1 MAKAEDPASPLALQA
16 LLADLQNFSRK
27 ARENGRV
34 LFDEGRVIKVW
45 KDDVAVDADVET
57 DEGLHEPSL
66 LWQFKRWSSDCS
78 CNVDTRCQH
87 AYAAGYA
94 WLKQCK
100 FVLPSSSA
108 KLITATALATP
119 PKKKLTF
126 RQEWAP
132 VIEQK
137 LGRTLSE
144 DEAHSLGRLSAL
156 FSSFKSYGQLSTYL
170 MNQHGFKHSSP
181 PVEHAYGYGYGGA
194 IYADWWDPHR
204 APADPWALWQ
214 YIAYDWERA
223 GWTIPEVFRPMTDT
237 TKVRALLED
246 RLVQREL
253 EVWRQTFRATTAIPA
268 ARAST
273 SESAKIA
280 DVRLCGNFSVGP
292 DEARGFYVEIRPAA
306 DKPWKATTQKWLNS
320 LVEAGPAD
328 FQHLPA
334 AAAVLANALAA
345 ECHRHLYDVQAKS
358 PLPERV
364 ITRILAVAAAHS
376 AIFLAD
382 GSPWRVETERLSLEA
397 CVSAQADRLD
407 LQLVAPDGSPATG
420 AKLLMSQPE
429 PLYAY
434 EGRIYPGPP
443 PLPTLRIPTK
453 ALSDPAIMTR
463 FRAIGLRLPQSL
475 ELKVEHVRLSPVLRC
490 SMQEF
495 ESYYEG
501 GTSSATFFAQLI
513 ARSNDRKYE
522 QSWSGHRGW
531 SWTDRAPPPRR
542 AGDPVLEFDLT
553 AANAVGAHFAEF
565 KLVWFHDQ
573 EMWGR
578 NVTKNFPEEFS
589 AWRAALPAD
598 LTLEASS
605 TLAGLIGPPLKG
617 QLTISAAPA
626 GGTSRDWFDLTVDLK
641 IADTTLSKDEIT
653 LLLKARGK
661 WVRLPKHGWQRLELS
676 ANTEGEA
683 AAALDRLG
691 LRPDEVFETGR
702 ATTHRLHALQLAA
715 EADTLAR
722 QDNALAAA
730 LRERAATIAALPPP
744 ALPADLHATL
754 RPYQAEGFHFLAHLS
769 ANGFGG
775 VLADDMGLGKT
786 VQALTWLLHLATIP
800 RPDETVRNTNNPISG
815 LGADVR
821 NTNKSAAPSATDPR
835 NPNIVAFPGPE
846 GTVRI
851 TNSCADT
858 PRPFRALI
866 VCPKSVMHG
875 WLTETARFTPT
886 LAATAFTPALT
897 AAPLDQADKPT
908 LLIANY
914 AQLRL
919 QGDWLLQQRW
929 DAVILDEA
937 QYIKNPTSQAA
948 VNARA
953 LPATHRLAL
962 TGTPIENRLLD
973 LWSIFAFA
981 QPGLLGTQA
990 SFRRLH
996 PDDDPAAPER
1006 LRRRARHFM
1015 LRRTKGQVATDLPSR
1030 TEDEI
1035 IVDLE
1040 GGQRTLYDAE
1050 LKRARAMLLGL
1061 ETDRALDAVRFNI
1074 LASLLR
1080 LRQIC
1085 CHPALIDSAHQD
1097 LPSAKLDALLE
1108 QIEEL
1113 HDEGHQVLV
1122 FSQFIEMLEIIQ
1134 ARLVK
1139 SDIGHLMLTGQ
1150 TENRAELVEKFQS
1163 DRTKTVFL
1171 LSLKAAG
1178 SGLNLTAASY
1188 VILCDPW
1195 WNPAVEAQAID
1206 RTHRIGQTRPVIA
1219 YRLLAANTIEQKI
1232 RALQKEKAALAATVV
1247 QEESLAKV
1255 LDLESLRQILS

>member
-1 MAKAEDPASPLALQA
+1 MAKVDDPASPTALTA
-16 LLADLQNFSRK
+16 LLADLKNFSKK
-27 ARENGRV
+27 ARENGRI
-34 LFDEGRVIKVW
+34 LFDGVHVIGLRQ
-45 KDDVAVDADVET
+45 DHETINGDVES
-57 DEGLHEPSL
+57 DGEIFEPSL
-66 LWQFKRWSSDCS
+66 YWQFKCWSNGCS
-78 CNVDTRCQH
+78 CDADIRCQH
-87 AYAAGYA
+87 VYAIGFA
-94 WLKQCK
+94 WLKECK
-100 FVLPSSSA
+100 FVLPSSPA
-108 KLITATALATP
+108 NLTTAAALAP
-119 PKKKLTF
+119 PAKKKLSF
-126 RQEWAP
+126 REEWTP
-132 VIEQK
+132 VLEQK
-137 LGRTLSE
+137 LGRKLSE
-144 DEAHSLGRLSAL
+144 SEAHSLGRLSSL
-156 FSSFKSYGQLSTYL
+156 FASFKSYGQLTPYL
-170 MNQHGFKHSSP
+170 MKQHEFA
-181 PVEHAYGYGYGGA
+181 HADRAAPLANGYDYNYGYGGLV
-194 IYADWWDPHR
+194 YADWWDPQR
-204 APADPWALWQ
+204 PPADPWALWQ

-223 GWTIPEVFRPMTDT
+223 GWPIPEVFRPMTDT
-237 TKVRALLED
+237 AKVHALLED

-253 EVWRQTFRATTAIPA
+253 EVWRQTFRATTEIPA
-268 ARAST
+268 TRSST
-273 SESAKIA
+273 SESAKLA
-280 DVRLCGNFSVGP
+280 DVRLRANFSIGP
-292 DEARGFYVEIRPAA
+292 AETRGFYLEIRPTA
-306 DKPWKATTQKWLNS
+306 DKPWKAPTQKWLSS
-320 LVEAGPAD
+320 LSEAGPAD

-364 ITRILAVAAAHS
+364 STRILAVTAAHP

-397 CVSAQADRLD
+397 SVSAQANRLE
-407 LQLVAPDGSPATG
+407 LQLVGPDGNPATG
-420 AKLLMSQPE
+420 ACLLMSQPQ
-429 PLYAY
+429 PLYAHQ
-434 EGRIYPGPP
+434 GRIYPGPP
-443 PLPTLRIPTK
+443 PLPTLRLPTK
-453 ALSDPAIMTR
+453 ALSDPAIMTH

-475 ELKVEHVRLSPVLRC
+475 ELKVEHVRLRPVLRC
-490 SMQEF
+490 SME
-495 ESYYEG
+495 ESVSYYEG
-501 GTSSATFFAQLI
+501 GASTATFFAQLV
-513 ARSNDRKYE
+513 ARSDDRKYE
-522 QSWSGHRGW
+522 QSWFGHRGW
-531 SWTDRAPPPRR
+531 NWTDQAPPPRR
-542 AGDPVLEFDLT
+542 ADDPVLEFDLS
-553 AANAVGAHFAEF
+553 AANTVGAHFAEF
-565 KLVWFHDQ
+565 KLVWFHEP

-578 NVTKNFPEEFS
+578 NVTKNFPEEYT
-589 AWRAALPAD
+589 AWRANLPAD
-598 LTLEASS
+598 LVIEASPN
-605 TLAGLIGPPLKG
+605 LAGLLGPPLKG
-617 QLTISAAPA
+617 QLTITAAPA
-626 GGTSRDWFDLTVDLK
+626 SGTSRDWFDLTVDLK
-641 IADTTLSKDEIT
+641 IEDTTLSKDEIT

-661 WVRLPKHGWQRLELS
+661 WVRLPKLGWQRLELS
-676 ANTEGEA
+676 ANTAGEA

-722 QDNALAAA
+722 QDATLAAA
-730 LRERAATIAALPPP
+730 LRTRAAALAAVPPP
-744 ALPADLHATL
+744 ALPAGLQATL
-754 RPYQAEGFHFLAHLS
+754 RPYQTEGFHFLAHLS

-786 VQALTWLLHLATIP
+786 VQALAWLLHLATTP
-800 RPDETVRNTNNPISG
+800 PAAE
-815 LGADVR
+815 
-821 NTNKSAAPSATDPR
+821 KS
-835 NPNIVAFPGPE
+835 E
-846 GTVRI
+846 
-851 TNSCADT
+851 T

-886 LAATAFTPALT
+886 LTATAFTPALV
-897 AAPLDQADKPT
+897 AAPLDQSAGPS

-919 QGDWLLQQRW
+919 HGEWLQQQRW
-929 DAVILDEA
+929 DVVVLDEA
-937 QYIKNPTSQAA
+937 QYIKNPTSQTA

-953 LPATHRLAL
+953 LPATYRLAL

-996 PDDDPAAPER
+996 PDEDAAAPER

-1015 LRRTKGQVATDLPSR
+1015 LRRTKGQVATDLPPR

-1035 IVDLE
+1035 VVELE
-1040 GGQRTLYDAE
+1040 GGQRKLYDAE

-1061 ETDRALDAVRFNI
+1061 ETDRALDSVRFNI

-1085 CHPALIDSAHQD
+1085 CHPALIDEAHRE

-1113 HDEGHQVLV
+1113 RDEGHQVLV
-1122 FSQFIEMLEIIQ
+1122 FSQFVQLLEIIRT
-1134 ARLVK
+1134 RLEN
-1139 SDIGHLMLTGQ
+1139 SGIGHLMLTGQ
-1150 TENRAELVEKFQS
+1150 TENRAELVEQFQA
-1163 DRTKTVFL
+1163 DKTKTVFL
-1171 LSLKAAG
+1171 LSLRAAG

-1219 YRLLAANTIEQKI
+1219 YRLLAADTIEQKI
-1232 RALQKEKAALAATVV
+1232 RALQKEKAALAASVV

-1255 LDLESLRQILS
+1255 LDLDSLRQILS

>member
-1 MAKAEDPASPLALQA
+1 MDKADDPASPLALQA
-16 LLADLQNFSRK
+16 LLADLQNFSKK
-27 ARENGRV
+27 ARENGRI
-34 LFDEGRVIKVW
+34 LFEENRVIKVW
-45 KDDVAVDADVET
+45 QDDIAIDADVET
-57 DEGLHEPSL
+57 DEVLHEPSL
-66 LWQFKRWSSDCS
+66 LWQHKHWSSDCS
-78 CNVDTRCQH
+78 CDVDTRCQH
-87 AYAAGYA
+87 VYAAGCA
-94 WLKQCK
+94 WLKQCR
-100 FVLPSSSA
+100 FVLPSSPA
-108 KLITATALATP
+108 KLTTAAALAAP
-119 PKKKLTF
+119 AKKKLTF
-126 RQEWAP
+126 REEWTP
-132 VIEQK
+132 KIEEK
-137 LGRTLSE
+137 LGRKLSE
-144 DEAHSLGRLSAL
+144 VEAHSLGRLSAL
-156 FSSFKSYGQLSTYL
+156 FTGFKQFGQLTTHLMKQHEFAHST
-170 MNQHGFKHSSP
+170 QP
-181 PVEHAYGYGYGGA
+181 PQTSNGYGYTFGYGVA
-194 IYADWWDPHR
+194 VYADWWDYNR

-237 TKVRALLED
+237 GKVRALLED

-253 EVWRQTFRATTAIPA
+253 ETWRHTFHATTEMPA
-268 ARAST
+268 TRVST
-273 SESAKIA
+273 SESAKII
-280 DVRLCGNFSVGP
+280 DVRLSSAP
-292 DEARGFYVEIRPAA
+292 SAEPAA
-306 DKPWKATTQKWLNS
+306 AAGFFVEVRSAPDKPWKAPTQKWISS
-320 LVEAGPAD
+320 LAEAGPAD
-328 FQHLPA
+328 FQHLPPA
-334 AAAVLANALAA
+334 AAILTNALAA
-345 ECHRHLYDVQAKS
+345 ECHRHRYDVQAKS
-358 PLPERV
+358 PLPDSV
-364 ITRILAVAAAHS
+364 LHRILAVPAAHS

-382 GSPWRVETERLSLEA
+382 GSPWRVEAERISLEA
-397 CVSAQADRLD
+397 SVSAQANRLD
-407 LQLVAPDGSPATG
+407 LQLLAPDGSPATG
-420 AKLLMSQPE
+420 ARLFMSQPE
-429 PLYAY
+429 PLY
-434 EGRIYPGPP
+434 EFKGRIYRGPP
-443 PLPTLRIPTK
+443 ALPTLRLPTQ
-453 ALSDPAIMTR
+453 ALADPALMSR
-463 FRAIGLRLPQSL
+463 FRALGLRLPKIL
-475 ELKVEHVRLSPVLRC
+475 EQKFQQVRLRPVLRC
-490 SMQEF
+490 SMHEQQQ
-495 ESYYEG
+495 YYQDAP
-501 GTSSATFFAQLI
+501 TSATFIAELL
-513 ARSNDRKYE
+513 ARSDDQKFE
-522 QSWSGHRGW
+522 QCWSGLHGW
-531 SWTDRAPPPRR
+531 RWTDRAPPPRR
-542 AGDPVLEFDLT
+542 ADDPVLEFDLA
-553 AANAVGAHFAEF
+553 AANAVGAQFAEF
-565 KLVWFHDQ
+565 KLSWFHDH
-573 EMWGR
+573 EAWGR
-578 NVTKNFPEEFS
+578 NITKSFPEEFI

-598 LTLEASS
+598 LTFEASPN
-605 TLAGLIGPPLKG
+605 LASLLGPPLKG
-617 QLTISAAPA
+617 QLTITAAPA
-626 GGTSRDWFDLTVDLK
+626 SNSGRDWFDLTVDLK

-722 QDNALAAA
+722 QDNALATA
-730 LRERAATIAALPPP
+730 LRERAATLAALPPP
-744 ALPADLHATL
+744 ALPAALTATL
-754 RPYQAEGFHFLAHLS
+754 RPYQTEGFHFLAHLS

-786 VQALTWLLHLATIP
+786 VQALAWLLHLATTP
-800 RPDETVRNTNNPISG
+800 RPTAENAEPI
-815 LGADVR
+815 
-821 NTNKSAAPSATDPR
+821 
-835 NPNIVAFPGPE
+835 
-846 GTVRI
+846 
-851 TNSCADT
+851 
-858 PRPFRALI
+858 RPFRALI

-897 AAPLDQADKPT
+897 ATPLDQTDQPA
-908 LLIANY
+908 LLIINY
-914 AQLRL
+914 TQLRL
-919 QGDWLLQQRW
+919 QGDWLQQQRW

-948 VNARA
+948 VVARA

-1015 LRRTKGQVATDLPSR
+1015 LRRTKGQVATDLPPR

-1040 GGQRTLYDAE
+1040 GGQRALYDAE
-1050 LKRARAMLLGL
+1050 LKRARAMLLGID
-1061 ETDRALDAVRFNI
+1061 TDRALDAVRFHI
-1074 LASLLR
+1074 LTSLLR

-1085 CHPALIDSAHQD
+1085 CHPALVDPAHQA

-1122 FSQFIEMLEIIQ
+1122 FSQFIEMLDIIQ
-1134 ARLVK
+1134 ARLVTA
-1139 SDIGHLMLTGQ
+1139 DIGHLMLTGQ

-1247 QEESLAKV
+1247 QEESLAQV
-1255 LDLESLRQILS
+1255 LDLESLRQILG